1 MIDDPT
7 RTLPPDSPAAAALEH
22 GSRTTILVR
31 RW

>member
-7 RTLPPDSPAAAALEH
+7 STPPPDSPAAAALER
-22 GSRTTILVR
+22 GSRTTILVG